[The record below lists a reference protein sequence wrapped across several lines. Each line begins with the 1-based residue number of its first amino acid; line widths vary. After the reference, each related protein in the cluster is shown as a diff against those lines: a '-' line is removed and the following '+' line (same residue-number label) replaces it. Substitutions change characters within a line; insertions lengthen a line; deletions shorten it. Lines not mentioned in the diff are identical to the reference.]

1 MENKFK
7 INGSLIEVSE
17 SNNEDYT
24 KKYAKFLLCPLDEG
38 NENGKGI
45 KSEDLS
51 EAELKTL
58 TGQPLVTKVIYNEQ
72 TKQYDFGGHEMKTSY
87 KIDDYGRVI
96 KFNDFTS
103 TNPIGYHTE
112 VSIEDVEIDGIVKK
126 CIVATVCLWTRYY
139 HAMEVIKRLGNK
151 LRTSWE
157 VSYESTYE
165 EGGVTW
171 LKGILFL
178 ANCTLG
184 TNVIPAYSDAG
195 LLEVAS
201 KDNIMDEFEQAFIE
215 DLKNINEDFNAE
227 ISAKNNIN
235 NNTENEGGHKNM
247 ADENKNNVELS
258 ALTSRDLRD
267 KVRSA
272 IYSTEGNGRW
282 YYDILIYPYDYT
294 AYAKIEGKD
303 FCDEDFCKFTYVVN
317 SDNTISLTN
326 QEDVKMV
333 FIPKDENNTD
343 VAELQTSL
351 SQKETELS
359 NKLND
364 IVKLGETIKGLETS
378 LSEKETII
386 SELSPIKERYEQ
398 EQIEKAELEKQSK
411 IEVLKTEALS
421 SQYVTEEDFET
432 SEVLKTALSELDEKV
447 IKTFIADRVIEQA
460 SKQKKEPKE
469 ELNEK
474 QTNNNVEISS
484 VDLSSTQEY
493 SYTDDLKNDS
503 FYKILHGYK

>member
-7 INGSLIEVSE
+7 INGSLIEISE
-17 SNNEDYT
+17 VQNEDDYT
-24 KKYAKFLLCPLDEG
+24 RKYAKFLLCPLDEG

-51 EAELKTL
+51 KAELKTL
-58 TGQPLVTKVIYNEQ
+58 VGQPLVTKVIYNEK

-87 KIDDYGRVI
+87 KIDDNGKII

-112 VSIEDVEIDGIVKK
+112 VSIEDIEIDGIIKK
-126 CIVATVCLWTRYY
+126 CITATVCLWTRYY
-139 HAMEVIKRLGNK
+139 HAMEVIERLGND

-157 VSYESTYE
+157 VSYESTYDE
-165 EGGVTW
+165 DGVSW

-184 TNVIPAYSDAG
+184 TNVIPAYSSAG

-201 KDNIMDEFEQAFIE
+201 KDDIVEEFEQAFVE
-215 DLKNINEDFNAE
+215 DLKNINKDFNAE

-235 NNTENEGGHKNM
+235 NNLENEGGHNDM
-247 ADENKNNVELS
+247 ADEKKNNVELS

-272 IYSTEGNGRW
+272 VYSTEGNGRW

-333 FIPKDENNTD
+333 FIPADENNTA

-351 SQKETELS
+351 SEKETELS

-364 IVKLGETIKGLETS
+364 IVKLGETIKGLEAS

-386 SELSPIKERYEQ
+386 SELSPIKEKYDQ
-398 EQIEKAELEKQSK
+398 EQIEKAELEKQTK
-411 IEVLKTEALS
+411 IETLKNEALS
-421 SQYVTEEDFET
+421 SKYVTDEDFKTNET
-432 SEVLKTALSELDEKV
+432 LKTALSELDEKA

-460 SKQKKEPKE
+460 TKQKKEAKE
-469 ELNEK
+469 EVNK
-474 QTNNNVEISS
+474 VQTNNIETSS
-484 VDLSSTQEY
+484 IDLSSTQEY
-493 SYTDDLKNDS
+493 NYTDDLKNDS